1 MDFGT
6 LASRLGLPVGGT
18 KARRERLA
26 RLALDG
32 DAAGVTRFIAR
43 DKSLFQPTRFGCRF
57 EPFAHIRALPEITGI
72 EIVRGSGFGAKA
84 ARVEVGPF
92 GARYRL
98 LLSANLPEAARAVSA
113 VRLVYRIV
121 HAHRLFE
128 AFGREAGGRGHF
140 VLDVDDCADPGERVV
155 GFSGPPDRTFL
166 VPDQIFLATDGYA
179 DLREAYAA
187 RRRPLSA
194 REDAIFWRGRSTGT
208 LARGETWTAL
218 PRVAFVAEARRI
230 AAARPDLNID
240 VGLVTTDEGSGK
252 APWAELVARGLTADF
267 VPIESFAE
275 KRVHIDVDGNS
286 NSWPGLFSKVLLGGP
301 LLKVASRDG
310 AAQWYYD
317 RLVDAETL
325 LFVNADLSDLEGG
338 CEAVRDPAVQVL
350 LAAGMTALAEGLTP
364 AREIP
369 GVFPVLEKAA
379 AYWRDRL

>member
-1 MDFGT
+1 MDFGA
-6 LASRLGLPVGGT
+6 LASRLGLPIGGT
-18 KARRERLA
+18 KARRDRLA

-32 DAAGVTRFIAR
+32 DAAAVTRFIAR
-43 DKSLFQPTRFGCRF
+43 DKSLFRPTRFGCRF

-72 EIVRGSGFGAKA
+72 DWVRRSGFGAKA
-84 ARVEVGPF
+84 AVVEVGPS

-98 LLSANLPEAARAVSA
+98 LLSASLPEAARAVSA
-113 VRLVYRIV
+113 VRLIYRIV

-128 AFGREAGGRGHF
+128 AFGRDGGGRGHF

-155 GFSGPPDRTFL
+155 GFSGPPERTFL

-179 DLREAYAA
+179 DLRKAYAA
-187 RRRPLSA
+187 RARPLAA
-194 REDAIFWRGRSTGT
+194 RDDEIFWRGRSTGT
-208 LARGETWTAL
+208 LSAGETWTAL

-230 AAARPDLNID
+230 AAARPELKID

-252 APWAELVARGLTADF
+252 APWAELVARGLTAEF
-267 VPIESFAE
+267 VPIERFAE
-275 KRVHIDVDGNS
+275 KRVHVDVDGNS

-325 LFVNADLSDLEGG
+325 LFVNADLSDLEGC

-369 GVFPVLEKAA
+369 RVFPVLDAAA

>member
-1 MDFGT
+1 MDFGA
-6 LASRLGLPVGGT
+6 LASRLGLPIGGT
-18 KARRERLA
+18 KARRDRLA

-43 DKSLFQPTRFGCRF
+43 DKSLFRPTRFGCRF
-57 EPFAHIRALPEITGI
+57 EPFARTRALPEITGI
-72 EIVRGSGFGAKA
+72 DWARRSGFGAKA
-84 ARVEVGPF
+84 AVVEVGPF

-98 LLSANLPEAARAVSA
+98 MLSASLPEAARAVSA

-128 AFGREAGGRGHF
+128 AFGRDAGGRGHF
-140 VLDVDDCADPGERVV
+140 VLDVDDCADPAERVV

-179 DLREAYAA
+179 DLRKAYAA
-187 RRRPLSA
+187 RARPLAA

-208 LARGETWTAL
+208 VGPGETWTAL
-218 PRVAFVAEARRI
+218 PRVAFVSAARRI
-230 AAARPDLNID
+230 AAARPELKID

-252 APWAELVARGLTADF
+252 APWAELVARGLTAEF
-267 VPIESFAE
+267 VSIERFAE
-275 KRVHIDVDGNS
+275 KRVHVDVDGNS

-317 RLVDAETL
+317 RLVDGETL
-325 LFVNADLSDLEGG
+325 LTVRADLADLEAR
-338 CEAVRDPAVQVL
+338 CEQVRDPVVQVR
-350 LAAGMTALAEGLTP
+350 LASGMTALAAGLTP
-364 AREIP
+364 AAEMPR
-369 GVFPVLEKAA
+369 VFPVLEAAA

>member
-1 MDFGT
+1 MDFGA
-6 LASRLGLPVGGT
+6 LASRLGLPIGGT
-18 KARRERLA
+18 KARRDRLA

-32 DAAGVTRFIAR
+32 DAAGVTRFVAR
-43 DKSLFQPTRFGCRF
+43 DKSLFRPTRFGCRF
-57 EPFAHIRALPEITGI
+57 EPFAPVRALPEFTGI
-72 EIVRGSGFGAKA
+72 EWSRRSGYGAKA
-84 ARVEVGPF
+84 AVVEVGPF

-98 LLSANLPEAARAVSA
+98 LLSSSLPEAARAVSA
-113 VRLVYRIV
+113 VRLVTRIV

-128 AFGREAGGRGHF
+128 AFGREGGGRGHF

-155 GFSGPPDRTFL
+155 GFSGPPERTFL

-179 DLREAYAA
+179 DLRKAYAA
-187 RRRPLSA
+187 RARPLA
-194 REDAIFWRGRSTGT
+194 QREDVIFWRGRSTGVVGP
-208 LARGETWTAL
+208 GETWTAL
-218 PRVAFVAEARRI
+218 PRVAFVAAARRI
-230 AAARPDLNID
+230 AAARPDLGLD
-240 VGLVTTDEGSGK
+240 VGLVSTDEGAGK

-267 VPIESFAE
+267 VPIERFAD
-275 KRVHIDVDGNS
+275 KRVHVDVDGNS

-325 LFVNADLSDLEGG
+325 LFVSADLSDLEGC